1 MEDVLCII
9 LGGGRGTRLYPL
21 TKHRS
26 KPAVPLGGKYRLID
40 ITISNAINSGFRNI
54 FVLTQFN
61 SASLN
66 MHITQTYV
74 FDKFSKGF
82 VEILAAEQT
91 TESTN
96 WYQGTADAIR
106 KQMRRFDKDK
116 YEHIL
121 ILSGD
126 HLYRMNYLN
135 FLRHHLLTDSDITLS
150 AIPISDS
157 DAPKFGVM
165 KINENLRITQFV
177 EKPSEKDIIRQLYI
191 PGNIKAMMKGNLQ
204 DEANLLASM
213 GIYVFK
219 KAVLKELLED
229 ESRMDFG
236 KDIIP
241 FAISRKKVFAYPF
254 KGYWEDIGSI
264 ESFFNA
270 NIQLANEKPNFFF
283 YKDNWPIYSKPRI
296 LPSSKFYSSEIDSSI
311 VSDGCLVRKSRIRN
325 SIIGQRSIIHD
336 NCSLERVVYMG
347 ADYYE
352 PDDVLL
358 EKHSKDIP
366 LMGIGENSIIK
377 NAIIDKNVSIGRN
390 VRILNKKNIKE
401 TEDILYHIREGI
413 VIIPKN
419 TLIPDNTE
427 I

>member
-1 MEDVLCII
+1 MENVLCII

-82 VEILAAEQT
+82 VEVLAAEQT
-91 TESTN
+91 MESTN

-106 KQMRRFDKDK
+106 KQMRRFDKSK

-150 AIPISDS
+150 TIPINET

-165 KINENLRITQFV
+165 KINENLKITQFV
-177 EKPSEKDIIRQLYI
+177 EKPAQQDIIRQLYM
-191 PGNIKAMMKGNLQ
+191 PSNIKGMIRDNFRK
-204 DEANLLASM
+204 EADLLASM
-213 GIYVFK
+213 GIYIFK
-219 KAVLKELLED
+219 RDVLKELLQD
-229 ESRMDFG
+229 EKRIDFG

-241 FAISRKKVFAYPF
+241 HAIEHKRVYAFPF

-270 NIQLANEKPNFFF
+270 NIQLAQENPNFFF
-283 YKDNWPIYSKPRI
+283 YKDDWPIYSKPRV
-296 LPSSKFYSSEIDSSI
+296 LPSSKFYSSKIDRSI
-311 VSDGCLVRKSRIRN
+311 ISDGCLVRSSRIDN

-336 NCSLERVVYMG
+336 NCHLNRVVYMG

-352 PDDVLL
+352 HDEVLKDKQ
-358 EKHSKDIP
+358 EKGMPI
-366 LMGIGENSIIK
+366 MGIGSGSVIENT
-377 NAIIDKNVSIGRN
+377 IIDKNVAIGKN
-390 VRILNKKNIKE
+390 VRITNKKGILE
-401 TEDILYHIREGI
+401 YEDEMFHIRQGI

-419 TLIPDNTE
+419 AVIPDNTE
-427 I
+427 V